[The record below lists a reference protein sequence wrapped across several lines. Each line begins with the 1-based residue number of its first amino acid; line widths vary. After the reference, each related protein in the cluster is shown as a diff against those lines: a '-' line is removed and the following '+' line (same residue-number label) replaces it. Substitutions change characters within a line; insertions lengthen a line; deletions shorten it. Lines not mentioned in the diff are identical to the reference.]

1 MRAYGRFMKNT
12 AALLLLLAL
21 LSLLLP
27 FCRFQAGGQDMT
39 LSGVEVLTA
48 GGKAGYTYLQQG
60 GVPDDFVLKAPFT
73 WGDVKEGIHYAD
85 QTGNSNLLVAAGV
98 AVGLPVILCFLSM
111 CMLFLAE
118 GKKTMV
124 LPTIFTAAV
133 TAELLVVLVGLTALH
148 PFLLA
153 GVYLFA
159 MFHIMA
165 LILILF
171 GWTLGGYR
179 EPKQK
184 RGQDGHDREE
194 NEDRDRRKN
203 RDRGRSRH
211 KKSKRKKAI
220 RLPHWKFMSR
230 FRVRIM
236 FQNISNYLI
245 LFVGIC
251 FIMVMLAMAVGM
263 PDTLT
268 YYQKHASNLM
278 FTKYQYV
285 LKTYQNADGSIVTTD
300 NEDAEMFAMKS
311 LVKRS
316 DALDE
321 ELSTY
326 GVVDDSRY
334 IEISDLES
342 LEKNEVYISDSY
354 ADKYGIVIG
363 DTIKLEEKYTD
374 DSYNFKVC
382 GIYDQCQSIAVFMPI
397 DQYRKVFDLDDEAF
411 SGFFSDAKITDI
423 DSDMIASTITKRDIT
438 KMCDQLDHSMGSY
451 MQYFQVL
458 CILLSMAMIY
468 LLTKLIIEKNEN
480 AISMTK
486 ILGYENREIASLYL
500 LSTTIVMIVIDV
512 LTVAV
517 GVWVMNFAW
526 KEILM
531 TYSGWFS
538 FHMETISYVKMF
550 AFVLIGYVIVMIL
563 DFQRI
568 KKIPMDQALKNVE

>member
-60 GVPDDFVLKAPFT
+60 SVPDDFVLKAPFT

-133 TAELLVVLVGLTALH
+133 TAGLLVVLVGFTALH

-184 RGQDGHDREE
+184 KRGQDGADREE

-203 RDRGRSRH
+203 RDRGHGRH
-211 KKSKRKKAI
+211 KKSKRKKKHRSSKDSKKKDDKKDKNNEKNRKKDADQGEKDADDQKQGDQESKNKRIPAAGSVGDGNGLYSGFSRNLSEGKSSTVTIGTTPEAMRGIETGSLKAAGHIADHNCQIIYHPEDGSYTVASHAAENI
-220 RLPHWKFMSR
+220 RLRQGGRILKQLQNGE
-230 FRVRIM
+230 RVRISG
-236 FQNISNYLI
+236 QTRLE
-245 LFVGIC
+245 VGREH
-251 FIMVMLAMAVGM
+251 FLW
-263 PDTLT
+263 
-268 YYQKHASNLM
+268 
-278 FTKYQYV
+278 
-285 LKTYQNADGSIVTTD
+285 LK
-300 NEDAEMFAMKS
+300 
-311 LVKRS
+311 
-316 DALDE
+316 
-321 ELSTY
+321 
-326 GVVDDSRY
+326 
-334 IEISDLES
+334 
-342 LEKNEVYISDSY
+342 
-354 ADKYGIVIG
+354 
-363 DTIKLEEKYTD
+363 
-374 DSYNFKVC
+374 
-382 GIYDQCQSIAVFMPI
+382 
-397 DQYRKVFDLDDEAF
+397 
-411 SGFFSDAKITDI
+411 
-423 DSDMIASTITKRDIT
+423 
-438 KMCDQLDHSMGSY
+438 
-451 MQYFQVL
+451 
-458 CILLSMAMIY
+458 
-468 LLTKLIIEKNEN
+468 
-480 AISMTK
+480 
-486 ILGYENREIASLYL
+486 
-500 LSTTIVMIVIDV
+500 
-512 LTVAV
+512 
-517 GVWVMNFAW
+517 
-526 KEILM
+526 
-531 TYSGWFS
+531 
-538 FHMETISYVKMF
+538 
-550 AFVLIGYVIVMIL
+550 
-563 DFQRI
+563 
-568 KKIPMDQALKNVE
+568 